1 MLTPLVRVTPGFG
14 STATTTAPSPVP
26 KAPLVMEM
34 PVPMA
39 VAVHA
44 HAAPC
49 VTFTL
54 NVAVPPSTGRVT
66 RGGETSNAHAC
77 CGGAGAGVGFGAGD
91 GFGLGVGVGAG
102 LGAGLGAGAGV
113 GFGSGAG
120 PGFGL
125 GAGCGLLPVGSV
137 ASCVT
142 LTVTGPILIWALR
155 SGPLFEGMRTS
166 TMPLPVPDAPAA
178 IETKLS
184 VGVATQ
190 AHVEP
195 VATSILKVP
204 PWELILRVS

>member
-1 MLTPLVRVTPGFG
+1 
-14 STATTTAPSPVP
+14 
-26 KAPLVMEM
+26 
-34 PVPMA
+34 MA

-77 CGGAGAGVGFGAGD
+77 CGGAGAGAGFGAGD

-102 LGAGLGAGAGV
+102 LGAGLGAGV

-125 GAGCGLLPVGSV
+125 GVGSGLLPVGSV

-142 LTVTGPILIWALR
+142 LTVTGPILICALR

-166 TMPLPVPDAPAA
+166 TTPLPVPDAPAA
-178 IETKLS
+178 IETNPS
-184 VGVATQ
+184 VAVATQ

-195 VATSILKVP
+195 VATLTLKVP
-204 PWELILRVS
+204 PWEPTLRVS

>member
-49 VTFTL
+49 VTFTR

-77 CGGAGAGVGFGAGD
+77 CGCACAGAGFGAGD
-91 GFGLGVGVGAG
+91 GFGLGVGAG
-102 LGAGLGAGAGV
+102 LGAGLGAGV

-125 GAGCGLLPVGSV
+125 GVGSGLLPVGSL

-142 LTVTGPILIWALR
+142 LTVTAPILICALR
-155 SGPLFEGMRTS
+155 SGSLFAGMRTS
-166 TMPLPVPDAPAA
+166 TTPLPVPDAPAA
-178 IETKLS
+178 IETKPS
-184 VGVATQ
+184 VAVATQ
-190 AHVEP
+190 VHVEP
-195 VATSILKVP
+195 VATLMLKVP
-204 PWELILRVS
+204 PWEPILRVS